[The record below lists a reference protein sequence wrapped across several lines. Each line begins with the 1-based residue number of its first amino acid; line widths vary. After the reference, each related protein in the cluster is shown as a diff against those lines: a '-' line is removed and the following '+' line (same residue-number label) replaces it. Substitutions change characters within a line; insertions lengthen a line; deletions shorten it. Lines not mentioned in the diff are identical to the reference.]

1 MTVKTKDTFG
11 LNGHARSGEKH
22 GRNGAGSIEVLD
34 PLSEDGNYVSEE
46 LYWAEYYE
54 HPDFNYE
61 WNNGILEE
69 KPVTDA
75 TQYSSYD
82 WFNDLLREFLEVKPI
97 GRKLGLEFGFR
108 LSLPKKV
115 TIRKPD
121 LFVVCNDNPIGI
133 RDEDHTYRGICDLC
147 VESLS
152 DSTQRE
158 IERDTVHKKF
168 EYNIVGVREYY
179 ILDPSGEHMKFF
191 RLTENGDYVE
201 FDAGSEKIIRSQ
213 VLPSFQFRI
222 ADLTRK
228 PRLIDLVDDEVYQGF
243 VLPEYQA
250 ARRRAE
256 QERYRAEQE
265 YQRAEQNQ
273 QLVEQE
279 RHRAEQEYQRAEQNQ
294 QLVEQERQR
303 TEQER
308 RHKER
313 LVARLRALGIT
324 DDLE

>member
-1 MTVKTKDTFG
+1 MTVKTKDA
-11 LNGHARSGEKH
+11 L
-22 GRNGAGSIEVLD
+22 GRNGHVQSGKKQGRNGTGTQEVLD

-82 WFNDLLREFLEVKPI
+82 WFDDLLREFLEVKRI

-133 RDEDHTYRGICDLC
+133 RGEDHTYRGICDLC

-158 IERDTVHKKF
+158 VERDTVHKKF
-168 EYNIVGVREYY
+168 EYNLVGVREYY

-191 RLTENGDYVE
+191 RRTESGDYAE
-201 FDAGSEKIIRSQ
+201 FDAGPEKIIRSQ
-213 VLPSFQFRI
+213 VLPGFQFRI
-222 ADLTRK
+222 ADLIRK
-228 PRLIDLVDDEVYQGF
+228 PRLVDLVDDEVYQGF

-250 ARRRAE
+250 AQRRAEENQQLVERERHRAE
-256 QERYRAEQE
+256 QEWR
-265 YQRAEQNQ
+265 RAEQNQ

-279 RHRAEQEYQRAEQNQ
+279 RR
-294 QLVEQERQR
+294 R

-308 RHKER
+308 LHRER
-313 LVARLRALGIT
+313 LAERLRALGIT

>member
-1 MTVKTKDTFG
+1 MTVTTKDALG
-11 LNGHARSGEKH
+11 LNGHARSVEKQ
-22 GRNGAGSIEVLD
+22 GSNGAGIAEMLASV
-34 PLSEDGNYVSEE
+34 SEDGNYVSEE

-82 WFNDLLREFLEVKPI
+82 WFDDLLREFLEVKPV

-133 RDEDHTYRGICDLC
+133 KGDDHTYRGICDLC

-152 DSTQRE
+152 DSTPRE

-168 EYNIVGVREYY
+168 EYNLVGVREYY

-191 RLTENGDYVE
+191 RRTESGDYVE
-201 FDAGSEKIIRSQ
+201 FDAGPEKIIRSQ
-213 VLPSFQFRI
+213 VLPGFQFRI
-222 ADLTRK
+222 ADLIRK
-228 PRLIDLVDDEVYQGF
+228 PRLVDLVDDEVYQGF

-256 QERYRAEQE
+256 QE
-265 YQRAEQNQ
+265 
-273 QLVEQE
+273 
-279 RHRAEQEYQRAEQNQ
+279 YQRAEQNQ

-303 TEQER
+303 AEQER
-308 RHKER
+308 HHRER

>member
-1 MTVKTKDTFG
+1 MVVKTKDPVG
-11 LNGHARSGEKH
+11 LNGHAQSDEKQ
-22 GRNGAGSIEVLD
+22 GRNGAGSVEVLT

-46 LYWAEYYE
+46 TYWAEYYE

-69 KPVTDA
+69 KSGTTA
-75 TQYSSYD
+75 KQYSTYD
-82 WFNDLLREFLEVKPI
+82 WFNKLLREFIAVKPI
-97 GRKLGLEFGFR
+97 ARKLGLKFGFR

-133 RDEDHTYRGICDLC
+133 KGDDHTYRGICDLC

-152 DSTQRE
+152 DSTRRE
-158 IERDTVHKKF
+158 VEHDTVHKKF
-168 EYNIVGVREYY
+168 EYNLVGVREYY

-191 RLTENGDYVE
+191 RRTESGDYIE
-201 FDAGSEKIIRSQ
+201 FDAGPEKIIRSQ
-213 VLPSFQFRI
+213 VLPGFQFCI
-222 ADLTRK
+222 ADLIRK
-228 PRLIDLVDDEVYQGF
+228 PRLVDLIDDEVYQGF

-256 QERYRAEQE
+256 QET
-265 YQRAEQNQ
+265 
-273 QLVEQE
+273 
-279 RHRAEQEYQRAEQNQ
+279 HRAEQEYQRAEQNQ
-294 QLVEQERQR
+294 QLVEQER
-303 TEQER
+303 
-308 RHKER
+308 RHRER
-313 LVARLRALGIT
+313 LAARLRALGIT